1 MRQFNALLID
11 AYRQLC
17 AVKLFWLTL
26 GLSAIVVV
34 MFSSIG
40 FNNQGVSLL
49 FGVWEI
55 ESEQLRDG
63 SPWARGLYIGIFSNF
78 LVSIWLAWIATILAL
93 ISTCSIFS

>member
-11 AYRQLC
+11 AYRQLS
-17 AVKLFWLTL
+17 AAKLFWLTL

-63 SPWARGLYIGIFSNF
+63 SPWARCLYIGIFSNF
-78 LVSIWLAWIATILAL
+78 LVS
-93 ISTCSIFS
+93 F